1 MSIGALPSIVAS
13 AAGTQLAQTKAEVER
28 TNVDVGA
35 QQRQVNNLQ
44 KAESAAGVGETDGQN
59 HESEERDADGRRLWE
74 ASPEAKKNADR
85 AAKEEPPQSRDATG
99 QSGNYLDLS
108 G

>member
-13 AAGTQLAQTKAEVER
+13 AAGTQLAQSKTDVER
-28 TNVDVGA
+28 MNVDVGA
-35 QQRQVNNLQ
+35 QQRQVNNQ
-44 KAESAAGVGETDGQN
+44 QRAEAAAGIGETDGQN

-74 ASPEAKKNADR
+74 APPESKKKTDE
-85 AAKEEPPQSRDATG
+85 AAKDEPPHSRDATG
-99 QSGNYLDLS
+99 QSGNFLDLS